1 MACRLERGRERQ
13 QCEAATEAKL
23 APKLEK
29 VAERLQADAPDMRR
43 PGADLIAHYLDLDRR
58 PVKDR
63 WSRKHADT
71 QRRLCER
78 FAAPVITKIACQ
90 DIRTEHTQKIVNAA
104 PTAGEGDRV
113 HRMLSALVTA
123 GLDSGYLA
131 NPRLARVH
139 WQAGDRPVPVPAVG
153 VAGESAMWVD
163 PSEIPAGADI
173 AKVGLALAAGSRG
186 ELYELMASTA
196 AYSAGGGA
204 ARAVAVDHRNAD
216 SDHVRIQRLDRLGSW
231 RDTMRSWAPLAMTVQ
246 PCF

>member
-163 PSEIPAGADI
+163 PSEIPAETKSRCMACRLATAR
-173 AKVGLALAAGSRG
+173 AKDAGEHGKSRG
-186 ELYELMASTA
+186 GTQMPDQEGG
-196 AYSAGGGA
+196 AGGTRDQGRQVMA
-204 ARAVAVDHRNAD
+204 E
-216 SDHVRIQRLDRLGSW
+216 GS
-231 RDTMRSWAPLAMTVQ
+231 TV
-246 PCF
+246 